1 MKICE
6 IILRG
11 NKWVEIGSQTM
22 KSIKTGVYGVT
33 KIEKVGGHYEVYHES
48 GKVTNI
54 PNADV
59 GFERSGIQ

>member
-1 MKICE
+1 VRLSSEVI
-6 IILRG
+6 
-11 NKWVEIGSQTM
+11 QTM
-22 KSIKTGVYGVT
+22 KSIRTGIYGVT